1 VSAPRIGSLFT
12 GYGGLDAAALALLG
26 PESHV
31 VWHSD
36 IKPAACIL
44 LDRRDLGVPNLGDIH
59 AINPGSVEP
68 VDALTFGWPC
78 QPHSSAGK
86 RLGEAD
92 PRALWPEVAR
102 LVAGLRPRYLFGENV
117 ARVASNGELRRV
129 VAALAELGYLGTYR
143 TLRASDVGAPHR
155 RDRLFLFAVRG
166 DVADAGGGPV
176 AGAAALAGGGAGP
189 AGLGAAEPGGRDLGA
204 PDLTL
209 LPTPCETDRKGS
221 NPLNRPVKDDD
232 LPTRIARLL
241 PTPSASS
248 YGTNQGGAAG
258 RVGPVRESLSTMAGN
273 GHLHRWGR
281 YAAAVARWEA
291 LTRPAPE
298 PTQVSPRTGKP
309 QLAPAF
315 VEWMMGL
322 PAGWVTDVPGLS
334 RNQQLSLLGDGVCPQ
349 QACAAF
355 DELAGRMFHVE
366 HAA

>member
-129 VAALAELGYLGTYR
+129 VATLAELGYVGTYR

-155 RDRLFLFAVRG
+155 RDRLFLFAVVTDTLRDRSQG
-166 DVADAGGGPV
+166 LKPAQSTGQGRRFADPDSTA
-176 AGAAALAGGGAGP
+176 
-189 AGLGAAEPGGRDLGA
+189 
-204 PDLTL
+204 DLT
-209 LPTPCETDRKGS
+209 
-221 NPLNRPVKDDD
+221 
-232 LPTRIARLL
+232 LL

-258 RVGPVRESLSTMAGN
+258 RVGPVRHLLDSMARHDLLPTPRATDGTN
-273 GHLHRWGR
+273 GGPNQRGSSGDLAMASVAVRPEQWGR